1 MFFVSF
7 FAVLDPQ
14 RMKIGSLNLTQ
25 SVGKVNSFSPIIH
38 FFARMSCK
46 SVSLWFVRVGCGCF
60 CVKKEAEAASVGCA
74 FIVPLLIKDYELA
87 VGGAE
92 GVLFIYDCVDL
103 MHRIW
108 LLCKFNKKSVSLS
121 CTLPKSG
128 AVFSIQ
134 NTPQRLLFESVGVII

>member
-46 SVSLWFVRVGCGCF
+46 SASLWFVRVGCGCF
-60 CVKKEAEAASVGCA
+60 CAKKEAEAASVGCA
-74 FIVPLLIKDYELA
+74 FIVPILIKDYELA

-92 GVLFIYDCVDL
+92 GVLFLYDCVGL
-103 MHRIW
+103 LHRIW
-108 LLCKFNKKSVSLS
+108 LLCKFNKKSVLLS

-128 AVFSIQ
+128 AVFSTQ
-134 NTPQRLLFESVGVII
+134 NIPQRLLFESAGIII